1 MTATGTLYLVATPI
15 GNLEDITIRALNV
28 LRQVDLI
35 VAEDSRHSA
44 RLFQRYQIK
53 TPCTRSYYQGVE
65 RQRTAPLLAQLQAG
79 KEIALICDAGTPLIS
94 DPGYPLVRSAVEAGI
109 PVRPIP
115 GPTAL
120 IAGLI
125 ASGLPSNA
133 FIFDGVPPKKDKRR
147 QEYFRSLL
155 GERRTVVLYESPHR
169 ILQTLRA
176 IAEMLPE
183 RPLALCREL
192 TKVHEELLRGRASEI
207 LEKLAV
213 RPVIKGEFV
222 LIIRGAEQ
230 PEASSERE
238 ELSITAQVQRLV
250 ESGWDRRA
258 ALKEVARLCGLPK
271 REVYDAIIADKLI
284 PKGKA

>member
-1 MTATGTLYLVATPI
+1 MAATGTLYLVATPI
-15 GNLEDITIRALNV
+15 GNLEDITIRALKV

-44 RLFQRYQIK
+44 RLLRRYRIS

-79 KEIALICDAGTPLIS
+79 KEIALISDAGTPLIS
-94 DPGYPLVRSAVEAGI
+94 DPGYPLVHSAVAAGI

-133 FIFDGVPPKKDKRR
+133 FIFDGVPPKKEKRR
-147 QEYFRSLL
+147 EEYLRSLAA
-155 GERRTVVLYESPHR
+155 ERRSVILYESPHR
-169 ILQTLRA
+169 ILKTLRA
-176 IAEMLPE
+176 IAEILPE

-192 TKVHEELLRGRASEI
+192 TKVHEELLRGCAAEI
-207 LEKLAV
+207 LAELEARLA
-213 RPVIKGEFV
+213 IKGELV
-222 LIIRGAEQ
+222 LIIGAAPRRRTIGQLACE
-230 PEASSERE
+230 EKSS
-238 ELSITAQVQRLV
+238 
-250 ESGWDRRA
+250 
-258 ALKEVARLCGLPK
+258 
-271 REVYDAIIADKLI
+271 
-284 PKGKA
+284 

>member
-44 RLFQRYQIK
+44 RLLQRYEIS

-79 KEIALICDAGTPLIS
+79 KQIALICDAGTPLIS

-176 IAEMLPE
+176 IAEILPE
-183 RPLALCREL
+183 RPLVLCREL
-192 TKVHEELLRGRASEI
+192 TKVHEELLRGRAREI
-207 LEKLAV
+207 REKLAV
-213 RPVIKGEFV
+213 RPAIKGEFV

-250 ESGWDRRA
+250 EAGWDRRD

-271 REVYDAIIADKLI
+271 REVYDAVVAAKLI

>member
-44 RLFQRYQIK
+44 RLLQRYEIS

-79 KEIALICDAGTPLIS
+79 KQIALICDAGTPLIS

-176 IAEMLPE
+176 IAEILPE

-192 TKVHEELLRGRASEI
+192 TKVHEELLRGRAREI
-207 LEKLAV
+207 REKLAV
-213 RPVIKGEFV
+213 RPAIKGEFV

-250 ESGWDRRA
+250 EAGWDRRD

-271 REVYDAIIADKLI
+271 REVYDAVVAAKLI